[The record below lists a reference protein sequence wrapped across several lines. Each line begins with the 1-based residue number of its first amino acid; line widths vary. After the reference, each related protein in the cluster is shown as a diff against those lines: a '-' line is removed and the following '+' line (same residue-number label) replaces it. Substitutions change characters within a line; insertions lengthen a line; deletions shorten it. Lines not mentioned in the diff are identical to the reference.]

1 VGTRFDARPARRA
14 AGVLSLAGKCAHVTV
29 LVTGASGY
37 IGSRLVCELVKLGKP
52 VGAVVRDP
60 RRVTFDAAVTVYRA
74 DMLDLDSLLAI
85 DGDFSTAYYL
95 VHSMGRGGNS
105 GYEQRDVTAASN
117 FARFATAAGIDR
129 VVYLGGL
136 GDRPGSKHLR
146 SRQRVGEVLRAQ
158 GPPLTWFRAGM
169 VVGAGSESYR
179 TLRSLVERLPVML
192 APAWLSTPTQ
202 AIGIDDVLRYLTE
215 APGIPETRSREIQI
229 GSAEIL
235 TYGQMLDGMSDA
247 LRLHRRPRI
256 PVPLLTPWLSS
267 HWIGLVTPVDAGVA
281 RPLIEGLSTETTVTD
296 PSGMALFDFAPRSF
310 QQALCD
316 AIAEE
321 DEPGRPSRLDGT
333 PSQHSPTVHR
343 RSGTPSAGR
352 G

>member
-1 VGTRFDARPARRA
+1 M
-14 AGVLSLAGKCAHVTV
+14 TV

-37 IGSRLVCELVKLGKP
+37 IGSRLVRELVKLGEP

-60 RRVTFDAAVTVYRA
+60 RRASLDPAVAVYRA
-74 DMLDLDSLLAI
+74 DLLERDSLRAI
-85 DGDFSTAYYL
+85 EGDFSTAYYL

-105 GYEQRDVTAASN
+105 GYEQRDVTAATN
-117 FARFATAAGIDR
+117 FARFATGAGIDR

-136 GDRPGSKHLR
+136 GDRPGSPHLR
-146 SRQRVGEVLRAQ
+146 SRQRVGEVLREQ
-158 GPPLTWFRAGM
+158 GPPLSWFRAGM

-202 AIGIDDVLRYLTE
+202 AIGIEDVLRYLTE
-215 APGIPETRSREIQI
+215 APRIPQTRGREIQI

-235 TYGQMLDGMSDA
+235 TYGQMLDAMSDA
-247 LRLHRRPRI
+247 LGLRRRPRI

-296 PSGMALFDFAPRSF
+296 PSGMALFDFVPRPF
-310 QQALCD
+310 AQALRE

-321 DEPGRPSRLDGT
+321 GEPGRRSRLHKEHSDG
-333 PSQHSPTVHR
+333 PTIH
-343 RSGTPSAGR
+343 GR
-352 G
+352 PTYPPA